1 MFSIDVIFL
10 ILLVIMVN
18 IIVKFSK
25 YGNFIDQ
32 FKVIIYIVSSVIV
45 FIYIWYGAYIQKME
59 KDEHTMMDKWVA
71 LTPAD
76 RKKSAIDTPWLNTY
90 WYIVV
95 TSVIFVMFWVFRI
108 FIDGTYR
115 DNFNASLESSKTAP

>member
-59 KDEHTMMDKWVA
+59 KDENVEIDAWTKLSKA
-71 LTPAD
+71 S
-76 RKKSAIDTPWLNTY
+76 RKKVVVDTPWLNTY